1 MNANE
6 EKSERM
12 KEQNWTEQKTNS
24 REKKGKKT
32 THRMWRGKKL
42 PKMLVNGRHTEKST
56 CSQSERIRVEKKN
69 RQSFRKHPLVNPVRR
84 EHIYISHQFI
94 FKPLFICGR
103 SSYVYTSIVALNMWT
118 CVGAF
123 FHSSPYFSCLVSA
136 TKIFWLKFIE
146 RNTLDFILFVH
157 LLQCYAYVSF
167 VSLLLFKCF
176 SV

>member
-1 MNANE
+1 MEKRNDNE
-6 EKSERM
+6 CERR
-12 KEQNWTEQKTNS
+12 KKRTNERTKLNGTKDEQQREERKKKQLTEC
-24 REKKGKKT
+24 EEE
-32 THRMWRGKKL
+32 KKL

-123 FHSSPYFSCLVSA
+123 FHSSLYFSCLVSA
-136 TKIFWLKFIE
+136 TKIF
-146 RNTLDFILFVH
+146 
-157 LLQCYAYVSF
+157 
-167 VSLLLFKCF
+167 
-176 SV
+176 